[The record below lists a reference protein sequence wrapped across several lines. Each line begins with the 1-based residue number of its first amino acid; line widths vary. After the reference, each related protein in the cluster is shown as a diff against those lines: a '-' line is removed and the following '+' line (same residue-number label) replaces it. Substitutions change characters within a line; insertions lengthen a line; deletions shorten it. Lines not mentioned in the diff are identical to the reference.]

1 LDAEQKAQKHEKLM
15 NTAGKIGEVGGVVLT
30 MAGSALTVAGAKTAT
45 EDIVAGRK
53 MTAAGNVASIGG

>member
-1 LDAEQKAQKHEKLM
+1 M